1 MTLLVTIENWA
12 AFSSWVLLLFTVSAV
27 AKALNVLWWQPWRME
42 RALRAQGLTGT
53 AYRFLYGDLKE
64 MRRFLREAA
73 SKPMPL
79 SHDIALRVAPFTT
92 HKIREFGERPPLL
105 PSWKTFISIAALTS
119 CCSSRGNFLFYR
131 WNILYLVRGRSP
143 SGSVGAGA
151 GEGSFC

>member
-92 HKIREFGERPPLL
+92 HKIREFGERPPPELENL
-105 PSWKTFISIAALTS
+105 HLH
-119 CCSSRGNFLFYR
+119 CCSYVMLF
-131 WNILYLVRGRSP
+131 
-143 SGSVGAGA
+143 
-151 GEGSFC
+151 E